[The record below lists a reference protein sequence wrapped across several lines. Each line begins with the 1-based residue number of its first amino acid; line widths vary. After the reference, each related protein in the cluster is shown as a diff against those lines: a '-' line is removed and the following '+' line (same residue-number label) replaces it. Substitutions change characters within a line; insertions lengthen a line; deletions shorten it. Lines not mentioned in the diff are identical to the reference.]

1 MSVVFFVHSVCSPV
15 CVCFCIEL
23 DLKTA
28 DDPFAL
34 LPETATMEEVL
45 RVVAKERSFTEEEVQ
60 QDLAILHGKRVRTV
74 GDLRVL
80 SKERTEGLGLPPVVT
95 EYLLRVKG

>member
-1 MSVVFFVHSVCSPV
+1 M
-15 CVCFCIEL
+15 CFCTEP

-34 LPETATMEEVL
+34 LPDTATMEEVL
-45 RVVAKERSFTEEEVQ
+45 RMVAKEQSYTEEEVKLA
-60 QDLAILHGKRVRTV
+60 LAILHGKWIRTV
-74 GDLRVL
+74 GNLRVL

-95 EYLLRVKG
+95 EYLLLVKG